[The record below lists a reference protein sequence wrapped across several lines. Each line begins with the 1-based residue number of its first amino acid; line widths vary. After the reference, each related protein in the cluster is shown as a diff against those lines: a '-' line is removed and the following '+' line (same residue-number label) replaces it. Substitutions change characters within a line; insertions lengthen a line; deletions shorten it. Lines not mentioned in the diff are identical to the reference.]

1 MNIEDLDILLPIA
14 PAEQTVKP
22 RWGTVTQALPLRVRL
37 DGDDAALPMTPASL
51 VPDGTAKVGNRV
63 WCVLNGRQLVVV
75 GVWGGVSNELVTR
88 VQLTSNFDTGGD
100 VWTVIPWGAAVLN
113 DAGAWVSAA
122 PTIVSTPAGC
132 SRAKATLYTAWTGV
146 AEPVGRFSQIQKNN
160 TLVVLSNRIQL
171 FQSAESITTGWL
183 PTTPGDTWRGLANS
197 HGSGADLLGPAVW
210 AGPCWME
217 VVFR

>member
-1 MNIEDLDILLPIA
+1 MNIEDLDILLPVA

-100 VWTVIPWGAAVLN
+100 VWTVIPWGTAVLN

-132 SRAKATLYTAWTGV
+132 SRAKATLYTAWTPSD
-146 AEPVGRFSQIQKNN
+146 AAPGRFSQIQKNDAFI
-160 TLVVLSNRIQL
+160 VGSNRVQL
-171 FQSAESITTGWL
+171 FESAENITTGWL
-183 PTTPGDTWRGLANS
+183 PTVAGDTWRALANS
-197 HGSGADLLGPAVW
+197 QGSGADLLGPATW
-210 AGPCWME
+210 GGPAWME